1 MSNRFL
7 GGLYLLVIWRWPRL
21 LMGGSAFFVRNKPFR
36 LNELAYFLGKI
47 LGSDQNGATLAG
59 SRAICAAS
67 RARRVRA
74 AISAASTSWS

>member
-36 LNELAYFLGKI
+36 LNELAYFFGKNPW
-47 LGSDQNGATLAG
+47 Q
-59 SRAICAAS
+59 
-67 RARRVRA
+67 
-74 AISAASTSWS
+74 